1 VASGGYPGEF
11 ASGKPIAGLEQAAA
25 LPDVRVFHAGTKL
38 SGGHVVSAGGR
49 VLTVVGEGTTFRDAM
64 SRAYAGVDAIR
75 FDGAFA
81 RSDIGKKAL

>member
-1 VASGGYPGEF
+1 M
-11 ASGKPIAGLEQAAA
+11 
-25 LPDVRVFHAGTKL
+25 RVFHAGTRL

-81 RSDIGKKAL
+81 RSDIGKKALHECRSAAVPPRTVAPQHCSTPALA